1 MLKAAIEKIVELAGA
16 SYHETPDG
24 HIYTDGNVTEVR
36 PKLDLPELLRLTSLD
51 ALIQFVRKEAVHITE
66 ESEPLFLTVS
76 SHEDVFCYTAIEPYN
91 RNRRTTLYHVT
102 ATDVPGW
109 DSETKLPFEQASI
122 ALQTRFQETEDRNYT
137 LRLLSQI
144 TSGGKVTYNDNGI
157 ATSVIT
163 QKGVALQGS
172 EVIRP
177 LVKLKPYRTFQE
189 VEQPEGLFL
198 IRVDE
203 RGISFIE
210 ADGGM
215 WKLRARQIVKEYLE
229 KELGELVEKGK
240 VSIAL

>member
-1 MLKAAIEKIVELAGA
+1 M
-16 SYHETPDG
+16 
-24 HIYTDGNVTEVR
+24 
-36 PKLDLPELLRLTSLD
+36 
-51 ALIQFVRKEAVHITE
+51 
-66 ESEPLFLTVS
+66 
-76 SHEDVFCYTAIEPYN
+76 
-91 RNRRTTLYHVT
+91 
-102 ATDVPGW
+102 
-109 DSETKLPFEQASI
+109 
-122 ALQTRFQETEDRNYT
+122 
-137 LRLLSQI
+137 
-144 TSGGKVTYNDNGI
+144 TYNDNGI

>member
-1 MLKAAIEKIVELAGA
+1 MLKAAIEKIAELTGA
-16 SYHETPDG
+16 KFHEANG
-24 HIYTDGNVTEVR
+24 HIYTDGTVNEVR
-36 PKLDLPELLRLTSLD
+36 PELDLPASLNLTSLD
-51 ALIQFVRKEAVHITE
+51 ALIKFVKNEAVHITE
-66 ESEPLFLTVS
+66 VDEPLFITVS
-76 SHEDVFCYTAIEPYN
+76 SHDHVSCYTAIEPCN
-91 RNRRTTLYHVT
+91 RNNRILLYQVD

-109 DSETKLPFEQASI
+109 NSETKLPFEQASI
-122 ALQTRFQETEDRNYT
+122 ALQTRFQETDDRNYT

-215 WKLRARQIVKEYLE
+215 WKLKARQIVKEYIE
-229 KELGELVEKGK
+229 KELAGLVETGA
-240 VSIAL
+240 VNVAL